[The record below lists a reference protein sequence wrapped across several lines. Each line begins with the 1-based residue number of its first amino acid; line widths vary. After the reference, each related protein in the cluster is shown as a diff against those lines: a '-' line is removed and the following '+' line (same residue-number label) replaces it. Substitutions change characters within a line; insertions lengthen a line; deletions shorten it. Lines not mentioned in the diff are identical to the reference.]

1 METRNK
7 NMKFFNCEICDER
20 KLHLNNPKDNKNT
33 FICDRC
39 EKESKELSKYN
50 NLEFCR
56 FSKQNNVSPMPKRP
70 VCFDNLS
77 TVEKLL
83 LARIL
88 PAVSIQRLTPN
99 G

>member
-39 EKESKELSKYN
+39 EKESKEL
-50 NLEFCR
+50 
-56 FSKQNNVSPMPKRP
+56 
-70 VCFDNLS
+70 
-77 TVEKLL
+77 
-83 LARIL
+83 
-88 PAVSIQRLTPN
+88 
-99 G
+99 

>member
-1 METRNK
+1 
-7 NMKFFNCEICDER
+7 
-20 KLHLNNPKDNKNT
+20 
-33 FICDRC
+33 
-39 EKESKELSKYN
+39 
-50 NLEFCR
+50 
-56 FSKQNNVSPMPKRP
+56 MPKRP